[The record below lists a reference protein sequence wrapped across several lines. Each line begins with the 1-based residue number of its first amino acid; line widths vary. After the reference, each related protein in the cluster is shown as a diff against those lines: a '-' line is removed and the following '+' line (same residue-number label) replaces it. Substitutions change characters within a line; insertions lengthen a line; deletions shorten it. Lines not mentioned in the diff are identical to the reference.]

1 MLRVAVCTCSLAS
14 SVCLAYCE
22 CVYCVNPSAE
32 RLPLWVSSLLF
43 NWELFLSVST
53 NTHKRREREVH
64 AVCSGPETAPGL
76 KHPAEFTTLPKLTA
90 HCTDHYFYLLFFLFF
105 YLSVV
110 SSIHFFSLCSSPP
123 FPLLAL
129 LVSKSFVL
137 LLHGAVL
144 SREHFWKLF
153 SLLSSKLTLT
163 FGAGEGNR
171 LKIDWYACC
180 VGFKSNSKMPILC
193 SVGRLTARI
202 ESCLLWPFQILN
214 LWITNPSLCSFSQ
227 RKCNLSS
234 F

>member
-1 MLRVAVCTCSLAS
+1 M
-14 SVCLAYCE
+14 
-22 CVYCVNPSAE
+22 YCVNPSAE

-43 NWELFLSVST
+43 NWELFLPVST

-76 KHPAEFTTLPKLTA
+76 KHPAEFTALPKLTA
-90 HCTDHYFYLLFFLFF
+90 HCTDHYFYLLFF

-129 LVSKSFVL
+129 LVSFSL
-137 LLHGAVL
+137 LLWVL
-144 SREHFWKLF
+144 SREHFWKL
-153 SLLSSKLTLT
+153 SSQLSSELTST
-163 FGAGEGNR
+163 FGAGEGNS
-171 LKIDWYACC
+171 LKIDWHARC
-180 VGFKSNSKMPILC
+180 VGFKSNPKTPILC
-193 SVGRLTARI
+193 SVGRLAARI
-202 ESCLLWPFQILN
+202 DSCLPWPFQILN
-214 LWITNPSLCSFSQ
+214 LWITNSSLCSFSR